1 MTEHAE
7 PARRTTITVDIRRL
21 TPSQLASL
29 GVSHI
34 AYVRPVTV
42 NGERAYSIHAA
53 DGAPMALA
61 GDLDLA
67 LAAVSQQEMIPSL
80 VH

>member
-1 MTEHAE
+1 MTEQAE
-7 PARRTTITVDIRRL
+7 PAFRTTITVDIRHL

-53 DGAPMALA
+53 DGSPMALA

-67 LAAVSQQEMIPSL
+67 LAAVSQHEMVPSL